1 MSCLLFQAMVS
12 HMSSA
17 VGAFQKN
24 SLQEKRRL
32 GGLDF
37 RKNQLPPKEEKREGK
52 RKKTKCQHII
62 VERIGCRLVA
72 LGQSFSLFIKTGR
85 DRRTIHQDKWWS
97 MVITETRIPR
107 TKIQKPRSR
116 TFPRRSK
123 WIASGKLFLQ
133 VLFFS
138 RSLWCQIFFW
148 HTFLTRSKLPAIKLT
163 VSHTKNIMLF

>member
-85 DRRTIHQDKWWS
+85 DRRTIHQDKCWS
-97 MVITETRIPR
+97 MVITETKIPGFR
-107 TKIQKPRSR
+107 NRGAGPFQDALNKLRV
-116 TFPRRSK
+116 
-123 WIASGKLFLQ
+123 ASHFYRYYFSVVHYDVKYSFDILFWLGQ
-133 VLFFS
+133 N
-138 RSLWCQIFFW
+138 CQQ
-148 HTFLTRSKLPAIKLT
+148 
-163 VSHTKNIMLF
+163 

>member
-1 MSCLLFQAMVS
+1 MELFRKIVYKKKGDLVDIIAERIRC
-12 HMSSA
+12 HP
-17 VGAFQKN
+17 K
-24 SLQEKRRL
+24 KRR
-32 GGLDF
+32 
-37 RKNQLPPKEEKREGK
+37 EEKREGK
-52 RKKTKCQHII
+52 RKKKCQHII

-123 WIASGKLFLQ
+123 
-133 VLFFS
+133 
-138 RSLWCQIFFW
+138 
-148 HTFLTRSKLPAIKLT
+148 
-163 VSHTKNIMLF
+163 

>member
-1 MSCLLFQAMVS
+1 MEL
-12 HMSSA
+12 
-17 VGAFQKN
+17 
-24 SLQEKRRL
+24 
-32 GGLDF
+32 F
-37 RKNQLPPKEEKREGK
+37 RKIVYKKKGDLVDIIAERIRCHPKTRRKEKREGK
-52 RKKTKCQHII
+52 RKKTLKKKCQHII

-123 WIASGKLFLQ
+123 
-133 VLFFS
+133 
-138 RSLWCQIFFW
+138 
-148 HTFLTRSKLPAIKLT
+148 
-163 VSHTKNIMLF
+163 